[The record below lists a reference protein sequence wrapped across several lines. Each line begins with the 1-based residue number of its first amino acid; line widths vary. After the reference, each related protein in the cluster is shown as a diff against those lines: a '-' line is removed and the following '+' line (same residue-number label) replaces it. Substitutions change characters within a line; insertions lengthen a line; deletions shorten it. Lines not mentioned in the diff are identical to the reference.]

1 MLIQVGL
8 VSKALVAFLVG
19 AFVWLVS
26 LVEVLMCLKTSLLCE
41 PSIAD
46 FTFKRF
52 DTIVGPQVNLKSL
65 NFRIRFI
72 AARVCALEL
81 FFDVVS

>member
-1 MLIQVGL
+1 MLIQMSL
-8 VSKALVAFLVG
+8 VSKALVASLVE

-26 LVEVLMCLKTSLLCE
+26 LVKVHMRFKTTLFGE
-41 PSIAD
+41 PPIANL
-46 FTFKRF
+46 TFKRF
-52 DTIVGPQVNLKSL
+52 DTLVGPYVYLKSL

-81 FFDVVS
+81 FIDYVS

>member
-8 VSKALVAFLVG
+8 VSKALVASLVE
-19 AFVWLVS
+19 AFVWLFR
-26 LVEVLMCLKTSLLCE
+26 LVEVHMCLKTSLLCE

-52 DTIVGPQVNLKSL
+52 DTIVGPYVNLKSL
-65 NFRIRFI
+65 NFRIRLI

-81 FFDVVS
+81 FIDFVS